1 MTTNDRV
8 DVSVIMP
15 AFNAE
20 KYVAEAAKSIFD
32 QTFTNFELIVVNDGS
47 TDRTLEILNAIADD
61 RLRILSNDNNM
72 GVVKSTNKGIAE
84 ARGRYIA
91 RQDADDISLPERL
104 QKQFEYLEQ
113 HPEIALLG
121 TGRKT
126 MSGTGTFKKQKTIL
140 ERPTF
145 KDLLKGNC
153 FTQGSVMIRKKALEV
168 VGNYNELFHLSED
181 YELWL
186 RIAKQ
191 FSVANLPE
199 ALYILRRHSESVS
212 WKYIHILVLYRLLAK
227 ELAQGKVRDE
237 MLSQIRKEGIES
249 CYQHLSRENKI
260 FYHQKLA
267 TSYKHLHRHSESLQ
281 QYLRLQELQGL
292 KWNYIRNILR
302 LKLRSLFAKNDA
314 SPSKRQV
321 AV

>member
-20 KYVAEAAKSIFD
+20 KYVAEAASSIFD

-72 GVVKSTNKGIAE
+72 GVVKSLNKGIAE

-104 QKQFEYLEQ
+104 QKQFEYLEK

-126 MSGTGTFKKQKTIL
+126 MSGTGIFKKQKTIL

-145 KDLLKGNC
+145 KNLLKGNC
-153 FTQGSVMIRKKALEV
+153 FSHGSVMIRKKALEE
-168 VGNYNELFHLSED
+168 VGNYNELFRSSQD

-186 RIAKQ
+186 RIAKS
-191 FSVANLPE
+191 FPVANLPE
-199 ALYILRRHSESVS
+199 ALYILRRHPESVS
-212 WKYIHILVLYRLLAK
+212 WKYTHISILYRLLAR
-227 ELAQGKVRDE
+227 ELALDKVTNE
-237 MLSQIRKEGIES
+237 ILSQIREDDIEFY
-249 CYQHLSRENKI
+249 YQRLSTENKI

-267 TSYKHLHRHSESLQ
+267 TSYKHSRRHAEA
-281 QYLRLQELQGL
+281 LQEYLSLKQLQGL
-292 KWNYIRNILR
+292 DWNIMRNIL
-302 LKLRSLFAKNDA
+302 KLRLFHHKLEE
-314 SPSKRQV
+314 
-321 AV
+321 